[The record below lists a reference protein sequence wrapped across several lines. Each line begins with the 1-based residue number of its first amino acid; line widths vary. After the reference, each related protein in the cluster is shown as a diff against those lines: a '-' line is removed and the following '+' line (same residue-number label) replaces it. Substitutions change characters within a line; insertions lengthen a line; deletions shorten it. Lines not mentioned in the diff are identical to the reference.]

1 VRAPGRI
8 DRKGRW
14 SVEKVFGGLI
24 FLLFIAGV
32 AFYVYRSYS
41 GMTQQGVAKHYG
53 LAPGETVRLMWVGEI
68 DLNISLGEHIGRVAL
83 GIVAGALLGGA
94 GVASTRPPGV
104 TVLITSHNRL
114 VLVTELPDGKVGKA
128 MFSSPAEVGVQI
140 CGPGNRSIQGGPSVV
155 VELSGADRI
164 PCRVLLHE
172 SAVGGLHAWCVGQR

>member
-1 VRAPGRI
+1 V
-8 DRKGRW
+8 D
-14 SVEKVFGGLI
+14 KVIGGLV

-41 GMTQQGVAKHYG
+41 AMTQQGVARHFG

-83 GIVAGALLGGA
+83 GLVAGALLGG
-94 GVASTRPPGV
+94 GVVSTAPPGV

-114 VLVTELPDGKVGKA
+114 VLVTELPEGRVGKA
-128 MFSSPAEVGVQI
+128 MFSSPAEVGVEI
-140 CGPGNRSIQGGPSVV
+140 CGRGNRSIQGGPSVV
-155 VELSGADRI
+155 VQFSGPDRI

-172 SAVGGLHAWCVGQR
+172 SAVGALHAWCTGRGA